1 MAVAA
6 PLTPWGHTCCD
17 KAVHGVEGVAV
28 APGPCTVPGAL
39 AHGHLAL
46 HDAIAGAADTRCS
59 GLVVVCRDS
68 TATQQHS
75 HIAAQLKNV
84 QLLLAPAP

>member
-6 PLTPWGHTCCD
+6 PLTLCGHTCCD

-46 HDAIAGAADTRCS
+46 HDAIAGAADTI
-59 GLVVVCRDS
+59 VVCRDS

-75 HIAAQLKNV
+75 RIAAQLKNL